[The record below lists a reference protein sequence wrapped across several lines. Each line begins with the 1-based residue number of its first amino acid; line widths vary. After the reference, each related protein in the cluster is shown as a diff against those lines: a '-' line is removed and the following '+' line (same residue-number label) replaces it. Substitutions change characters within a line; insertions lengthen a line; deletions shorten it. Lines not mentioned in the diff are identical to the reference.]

1 MKIDL
6 TLEENLFAPL
16 QAAMEEPL
24 AKKHSRS
31 CIVLTDELFV
41 RSGVARV
48 LEVVQSGREW
58 VQNIQQHTK
67 VALSASD
74 YFAQLESSRRLA
86 YLEAVGVALQQTQLK
101 ALRAKTDRLASI
113 HELDGFEIWAADGHE
128 IEHACHDKRKKFSD
142 GTERYLGINQ
152 IFAQDLRTAWVR
164 PLAICDGKE
173 HEIKALKAQS
183 FKALRQPAARGTLL
197 IYDCALID
205 TAWWLKLKEES
216 QICVISRCKES
227 MRPVHELPRVWDRTD
242 PRNAGVLADEI
253 IGLNNLGQLRRVR
266 YQDPETHEIHT
277 FLTSEYTL
285 PPGIIALLFRL
296 RWDIEKSFDE
306 FENKLAEKKAWAT
319 SKTAKT
325 IQSHFTALAY
335 NLLLLALNDLENQH
349 QLRDTKVE
357 EKYERWM
364 ERRQAVAEQLARTV
378 NSLVQSVRRISEH
391 SLQILRW
398 LRHHLRARSTL
409 EASLSDAPAYFFSYI

>member
-86 YLEAVGVALQQTQLK
+86 HLEAVGVALQQTQ
-101 ALRAKTDRLASI
+101 
-113 HELDGFEIWAADGHE
+113 
-128 IEHACHDKRKKFSD
+128 
-142 GTERYLGINQ
+142 
-152 IFAQDLRTAWVR
+152 
-164 PLAICDGKE
+164 
-173 HEIKALKAQS
+173 LKAQS

-205 TAWWLKLKEES
+205 TAWWLKLKQES

-277 FLTSEYTL
+277 FLTSEESL

-335 NLLLLALNDLENQH
+335 NLLLLALNDLESQH
-349 QLRDTKVE
+349 HLRDTKVE

-364 ERRQAVAEQLARTV
+364 ERRPAVAEQLARTV
-378 NSLVQSVRRISEH
+378 NSLAQSVRRISEH

-409 EASLSDAPAYFFSYI
+409 EASLSDAPAYFFAYI

>member
-1 MKIDL
+1 M
-6 TLEENLFAPL
+6 
-16 QAAMEEPL
+16 
-24 AKKHSRS
+24 
-31 CIVLTDELFV
+31 
-41 RSGVARV
+41 GV
-48 LEVVQSGREW
+48 S
-58 VQNIQQHTK
+58 
-67 VALSASD
+67 
-74 YFAQLESSRRLA
+74 
-86 YLEAVGVALQQTQLK
+86 LQQTQLN

-113 HELDGFEIWAADGHE
+113 HELDGFEIWAADGH
-128 IEHACHDKRKKFSD
+128 
-142 GTERYLGINQ
+142 ERYLGINQ

-183 FKALRQPAARGTLL
+183 FKALRQHAARGTLL

-205 TAWWLKLKEES
+205 TAWWLKLKSES

-242 PRNAGVLADEI
+242 PHNAGVLADEI

-364 ERRQAVAEQLARTV
+364 ERCQAVAEQLARTV

-409 EASLSDAPAYFFSYI
+409 EDSLSDAPAYFFSYI

>member
-16 QAAMEEPL
+16 QVALEEPL

-86 YLEAVGVALQQTQLK
+86 HLEAVSVAQQTQLK
-101 ALRAKTDRLASI
+101 ALRAKTDRLAFI

-128 IEHACHDKRKKFSD
+128 IEHACHDKRKKCSD

-183 FKALRQPAARGTLL
+183 FKALRQQAARGTLL

-227 MRPVHELPRVWDRTD
+227 MRPIHELPRFWDRTD

-277 FLTSEYTL
+277 FLTSEDTL

-335 NLLLLALNDLENQH
+335 NLLLLGLNDLESQH
-349 QLRDTKVE
+349 QLRDTK

-364 ERRQAVAEQLARTV
+364 ERRKAVAEQLSRTL